1 MAANFQPHM
10 GAPGQMMPQQRQQ
23 PQRVPQNGGGSAQS
37 QIQQVIYQTVSSQT
51 GPLTGWQSN
60 VLIQERIGLIFSIIG
75 SLRLASQ
82 NTQNPPGLNKM
93 IEIGIKFEK
102 DIFQQSPDKELYKSQ
117 VEAKLNQLQERRHQN
132 QAGLQQTIQQQAQ
145 AQAQAQQQQAQQQ
158 QMMMNHNGMQGQP
171 PRTMPQQPAQQG
183 FQHLQRQMQASPLP
197 GQQPQMPMGM
207 TNDSLPPNM
216 TPSQQQQQFQ
226 IPMQQPQQPQPQQN
240 APPMSQQDNAI
251 LMELA
256 NRLMNQA
263 PNEEKNQV
271 RATLNK
277 RLDTQQLS
285 MYAQRGQ
292 DPLIVYYRNQ
302 ALNRL
307 RAEKTQR
314 MAQAQHMGMSQPGQN
329 AAPPMQHQRS
339 MNPSPLTGQS
349 QPPTS
354 MGGNPDFGGYLGN
367 LGNADSIANQQQ
379 QGVIAQGQGEVV
391 VPANNAQ
398 QNPTPQPGPGQP
410 MPNPNNRTSQ
420 QQHMLNV
427 HQMQQQQRLHVQQ
440 QNQARLT
447 KATQMGLQG
456 QPGGMGNGP
465 MPPQQSPAMPTL
477 NTPLRTPSQMGQAEP
492 PHPQPNP
499 PFGQPLDPRFANQ
512 RPAGPGNAMNIAGLN
527 PAMFAGMTQ
536 QQQQEINSLPP
547 DKLNEVMNKWN
558 EQRQINA
565 ANMQAGRPPVP
576 MQGNQSRPGQQA
588 PQQGPFNPQNPNQF
602 AMNGQRPQQMSANMT
617 PQQQLLLQ
625 AQIARLQQNPLQRN
639 GPSTGLPNEQRMMA
653 QMDGL
658 DFPATLLNHNS
669 MPRGIPPDIKKWGPL
684 KMWAQQNPNMGSE
697 VFENLKNL
705 QRMHWQQLMRARAA
719 HAGQTGAM
727 QPGAPGPQGAMPAIP
742 AGMNA
747 PVAPM
752 GQPPVQLPNGVN
764 MPGTT
769 QMRQPTQ
776 QDIENVRNHA
786 SGRMMQADDNTIR
799 MFLMRQAAQRQQ
811 AASQQIQNQQLQMQ
825 GQISLNGPRPGQPQ
839 PNPNTRA
846 PNQAPSAQAPT
857 PKQAAAS
864 QPAAPTAG
872 APASRAARPNRNA
885 AQNSSPA
892 QPAKNLKRASSD
904 DVVEVPNPNAAQNVR
919 SAQQVTQNQPTQAQK
934 QPQQQQVPQP
944 LNPAQLA
951 ALDPESRKKY
961 EQTLKG
967 ARDKADMD
975 KLTSIRNEEQQ
986 NTQPAPEIPMDPGT
1000 KGDTVKRLRD
1010 IILPLNN
1017 MNRAVFRWYQIT
1029 RDEPR
1034 TKAFFRLKN
1043 RVGQQFKDSGMSQPK
1058 ERFSMMPRDIEQGR
1072 GMLQGM
1078 VKDLSDRFPAM
1089 KKSDSAQAHPT
1100 AVSQPPAQ
1108 TSQPVPTPPTVQLSH
1123 ANLQKQQNQLNNT
1136 HQRSG
1141 SRGSHAPAAPTSS
1154 QPPFQFGAGSPPP
1167 DGVPAYLTKPPL
1179 TRDELKLPAKKKQKQ
1194 DNKAAMGQ
1202 TPVSNAS
1209 PHLTK
1214 PISPE
1219 VKRQPAETKQQP
1231 RPLFNCSDPDCD
1243 RHNVGFESEE
1253 ALRIH
1258 TQEHTIENPMQYAQQ
1273 NLASMLGLDPSGHAK
1288 KPVVSQEALK
1298 MSKQGQTPN
1307 MKGENTPTATPMNR
1321 QVSMNRQGSATGARP
1336 GAASKA
1342 TPKDM
1347 PKTPA
1352 SQRDASKQQSNQH
1365 PKEVVV
1371 EDPWANATIDP
1382 HDLFQAFQPFES
1394 GAGGAISD
1402 MNVYRSITPNDTP
1415 ESSKDGLS
1423 EPNSDI
1429 SDGVGLDISLDI
1441 FDDKWQPFGPSEI
1454 DGLFDMN
1461 MNNFD
1466 VNADG
1471 LKMFDADLSADIEQQ
1486 QPAMGFGSWED
1497 MVDTAAFD
1505 RPFVFDASL
1514 YSMNAD

>member
-10 GAPGQMMPQQRQQ
+10 GGPGQMMPQQRPQ
-23 PQRVPQNGGGSAQS
+23 PRVPQNGVSS
-37 QIQQVIYQTVSSQT
+37 QIQQAIYQTVSSQT
-51 GPLTGWQSN
+51 GLLTGWQSN
-60 VLIQERIGLIFSIIG
+60 VLIQERIGLIFSILG
-75 SLRLASQ
+75 NLRLASQ

-102 DIFQQSPDKELYKSQ
+102 EIFQASPDQASYKAQ
-117 VEAKLNQLQERRHQN
+117 VDAKLRQLLERRNQN

-158 QMMMNHNGMQGQP
+158 QMMMNQNGMQGQP

-183 FQHLQRQMQASPLP
+183 FQHLQHQMQASPLP

-216 TPSQQQQQFQ
+216 TPQQQQQFQ
-226 IPMQQPQQPQPQQN
+226 MSMQQSQQPQPQQS
-240 APPMSQQDNAI
+240 APPMTQQDNAI

-263 PNEEKNQV
+263 PSEEKNQI
-271 RATLNK
+271 RATLTK
-277 RLDTQQLS
+277 RMDPQQLNL
-285 MYAQRGQ
+285 YAQRGQ

-302 ALNRL
+302 ALNKL

-314 MAQAQHMGMSQPGQN
+314 MQAQHMAGQN
-329 AAPPMQHQRS
+329 AAPPMQQQRS
-339 MNPSPLTGQS
+339 MNPSPLAGQP

-354 MGGNPDFGGYLGN
+354 MGGNPDFGGYLRDLGN

-391 VPANNAQ
+391 VPANNPR
-398 QNPTPQPGPGQP
+398 NPTPQPGPGQP
-410 MPNPNNRTSQ
+410 MPNPNRSSQ
-420 QQHMLNV
+420 QQHMMNV
-427 HQMQQQQRLHVQQ
+427 HLQQQQQQRMHAVQQ
-440 QNQARLT
+440 QTQARLNAQS
-447 KATQMGLQG
+447 KAQMGLQG

-477 NTPLRTPSQMGQAEP
+477 NTPLRTPSQMGHAEA

-512 RPAGPGNAMNIAGLN
+512 RPAGPGNAMNTAGLN

-536 QQQQEINSLPP
+536 QQQQEIVSLPP

-565 ANMQAGRPPVP
+565 ANMQAGRPPIP
-576 MQGNQSRPGQQA
+576 MQGNQSRPGQQV

-602 AMNGQRPQQMSANMT
+602 AMNGQRPQGPQMTAAMT
-617 PQQQLLLQ
+617 PQQQSLLQ
-625 AQIARLQQNPLQRN
+625 AQIARLQNPPQRN
-639 GPSTGLPNEQRMMA
+639 GQTMGLPNEQRMMA

-658 DFPATLLNHNS
+658 DFPATLLNHQN

-684 KMWAQQNPNMGSE
+684 KGWAQQNPNMGAE
-697 VFENLKNL
+697 VFETLKSL

-719 HAGQTGAM
+719 GAM
-727 QPGAPGPQGAMPAIP
+727 QPGAPGPQGPMPAIP
-742 AGMNA
+742 AGMSA

-752 GQPPVQLPNGVN
+752 GQPPVQLPNGVS
-764 MPGTT
+764 MPGSS
-769 QMRQPTQ
+769 QMRQATQ
-776 QDIENVRNHA
+776 QEIENVRNHP
-786 SGRMMQADDNTIR
+786 SGRMLQADDNTIR

-811 AASQQIQNQQLQMQ
+811 AQTQQIQNQLMQ
-825 GQISLNGPRPGQPQ
+825 NQISQMNGPRPGQPQ
-839 PNPNTRA
+839 PNPIARG
-846 PNQAPSAQAPT
+846 PNQASPAQVPT
-857 PKQAAAS
+857 PKQVA
-864 QPAAPTAG
+864 QPAPPIAG
-872 APASRAARPNRNA
+872 APTNRAARPNARNA

-919 SAQQVTQNQPTQAQK
+919 SAQQQAQNQSSQAQK
-934 QPQQQQVPQP
+934 QPQQQVPQP
-944 LNPAQLA
+944 QNPAQLA

-961 EQTLKG
+961 EQALKG

-986 NTQPAPEIPMDPGT
+986 NNQPAPEIPMDPAT
-1000 KGDTVKRLRD
+1000 KADVVKRLKE
-1010 IILPLNN
+1010 ILVPLNN
-1017 MNRAVFRWYQIT
+1017 MNRAVVRWYQIT

-1043 RVGQQFKDSGMSQPK
+1043 RVGQQFKDQGMTQPK
-1058 ERFSMMPRDIEQGR
+1058 DRFSMIPRDIEQGR
-1072 GMLQGM
+1072 GFLQGM

-1100 AVSQPPAQ
+1100 GVSQPPAQ

-1123 ANLQKQQNQLNNT
+1123 ANLQQQQIQLNKM

-1167 DGVPAYLTKPPL
+1167 DGVPAYATKPPL

-1202 TPVSNAS
+1202 TPGSNAS
-1209 PHLTK
+1209 PHMTK

-1231 RPLFNCSDPDCD
+1231 RSLFTCSDPDCD
-1243 RHNVGFESEE
+1243 RHDVGFESEE

-1258 TQEHTIENPMQYAQQ
+1258 TQEHTIENPMLYAQQ

-1288 KPVVSQEALK
+1288 KPVVSQEPLK
-1298 MSKQGQTPN
+1298 MSVSGSKQGQTPN
-1307 MKGENTPTATPMNR
+1307 MKSENTPTATPMNR
-1321 QVSMNRQGSATGARP
+1321 QVSMNRQGSTTGNRP

-1342 TPKDM
+1342 TPRDM
-1347 PKTPA
+1347 AKTPA
-1352 SQRDASKQQSNQH
+1352 GQSKQQPSQP

-1394 GAGGAISD
+1394 GGGGAISD

-1441 FDDKWQPFGPSEI
+1441 FDEKWQPFGPSEI

-1461 MNNFD
+1461 MNNFN
-1466 VNADG
+1466 VNADD
-1471 LKMFDADLSADIEQQ
+1471 LKMFDTNLSADVEQQ